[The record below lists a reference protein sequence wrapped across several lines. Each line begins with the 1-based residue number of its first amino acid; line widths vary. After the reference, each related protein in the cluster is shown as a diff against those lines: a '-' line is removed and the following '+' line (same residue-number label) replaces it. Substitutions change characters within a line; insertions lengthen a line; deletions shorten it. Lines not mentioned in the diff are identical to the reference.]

1 MVSDSV
7 TEINGGLSHNVTPQK
22 CRMTIDIRIP
32 THQSCED
39 ILNLID
45 IKIAK
50 IKKDKD
56 SIVIKYH
63 VEDKNRTLSSKYL
76 FYLSKIIWYCLS

>member
-1 MVSDSV
+1 MVSYSV

-45 IKIAK
+45 TKIAK
-50 IKKDKD
+50 IKKD
-56 SIVIKYH
+56 
-63 VEDKNRTLSSKYL
+63 
-76 FYLSKIIWYCLS
+76 